1 MRPDLDIP
9 RIEAIATRLRSEFPE
24 LADDET
30 LRFDTIDGE
39 APLTEVLR
47 HIVRQMAEADAYA
60 SGLDATIETMKA
72 RRDRFIK
79 RVEYCRAMV
88 ERVMVAAD
96 QTKIPLPEATLSLR
110 PSPPKVVIA
119 NDKIIPPEFLKTT
132 IAPDKTAIR
141 DALKDGQTIPGAFLS
156 NGEPAL
162 SVRFT

>member
-1 MRPDLDIP
+1 MRPDIDIP

-30 LRFDTIDGE
+30 LRFDTIDGA

-47 HIVRQMAEADAYA
+47 HIVRQMIEADAYA

-79 RVEYCRAMV
+79 RVDYCRAMI
-88 ERVMVAAD
+88 ERVMEAAD
-96 QTKIPLPEATLSLR
+96 LNKVTLPEATVSKR

-119 NDKIIPPEFLKTT
+119 NDKVIPPEFLKTT
-132 IAPDKTAIR
+132 IAPDKLAIR